1 MFDSYFIFFPFY
13 VPASQ
18 YRAAYLPFFLNRI
31 SQTVMGL
38 TIQYL
43 EASVAAIIGIILVSY
58 FIKRATAGSARKP
71 PAAGGGWPLIGH
83 LHLLGGSTQPPYI
96 TLGSLADKYGP
107 IFSMRIGVHHAVV
120 VSSWELAKECFTTLD
135 VVISSRPKFTAAKIL
150 GYNYANFG
158 FTPYGDFWRE
168 MRKIAASELLST
180 ARFEL
185 LQRIRDSEMQISL
198 KELYRTWVDK
208 RGVSDDL
215 LVEMK
220 QWFGDVNLNVILRMI
235 SGKRYSAKSEDDLQ
249 QVRRIRRV
257 FREFFRLT
265 GLFVVG
271 DAIPFLGWLDLGGE
285 VKEMKKTAIEMD
297 NIVSE
302 WLEEHKQQI
311 TDSGDTKT
319 EQDFIDVLLFVL
331 KGVDLAGYDFDTVIK
346 ATCTMLIAGATDT
359 TAVTMTWALSL
370 LLNNHH
376 ALKKVKDELDEHV
389 GKERLVNES
398 DINKLVYLQAV
409 VKETLRLYPA
419 GPFSGPREFT
429 ENCTLGGYKI
439 EAGTRFMLN
448 IWKLHRDPRVWSNPL
463 EFQPERFLNTHK
475 NVDVKGQH
483 FELLPFGGGRRSCPG
498 ISFGLQMSHLAL
510 ASFLQ
515 AFEITTPSNAQ
526 VDMSATFGL
535 TNMKTTPLEVL
546 VRPVLSHQLLFVDE
560 A

>member
-1 MFDSYFIFFPFY
+1 
-13 VPASQ
+13 
-18 YRAAYLPFFLNRI
+18 
-31 SQTVMGL
+31 
-38 TIQYL
+38 
-43 EASVAAIIGIILVSY
+43 
-58 FIKRATAGSARKP
+58 
-71 PAAGGGWPLIGH
+71 
-83 LHLLGGSTQPPYI
+83 
-96 TLGSLADKYGP
+96 
-107 IFSMRIGVHHAVV
+107 
-120 VSSWELAKECFTTLD
+120 
-135 VVISSRPKFTAAKIL
+135 
-150 GYNYANFG
+150 
-158 FTPYGDFWRE
+158 
-168 MRKIAASELLST
+168 
-180 ARFEL
+180 
-185 LQRIRDSEMQISL
+185 
-198 KELYRTWVDK
+198 
-208 RGVSDDL
+208 
-215 LVEMK
+215 
-220 QWFGDVNLNVILRMI
+220 
-235 SGKRYSAKSEDDLQ
+235 
-249 QVRRIRRV
+249 
-257 FREFFRLT
+257 
-265 GLFVVG
+265 
-271 DAIPFLGWLDLGGE
+271 
-285 VKEMKKTAIEMD
+285 
-297 NIVSE
+297 
-302 WLEEHKQQI
+302 
-311 TDSGDTKT
+311 
-319 EQDFIDVLLFVL
+319 
-331 KGVDLAGYDFDTVIK
+331 
-346 ATCTMLIAGATDT
+346 MLIAGATDT